1 MRKQLKEGHMRCR
14 KQEIQKRRHEASC
27 ENNNEEQFQD
37 KSCVPDAEV
46 TSSDWSQLGGEISL
60 EIPWEVFLEM
70 LWEISWEEVK
80 IGREYEVPLM

>member
-1 MRKQLKEGHMRCR
+1 MRKQLKEGHTRCR

-60 EIPWEVFLEM
+60 RNTLGGILGNA
-70 LWEISWEEVK
+70 LGNIL
-80 IGREYEVPLM
+80 GGG